1 MSHHPLA
8 ELVAAGTRLT
18 AQRTLIWN
26 VLHHSGEHLTAEEI
40 RDRVAARLPA
50 ANLPTV
56 YRNLIFLRSIGLVQ
70 EVYVGDG
77 AARFEA
83 SEPGARCQHI
93 VCRECGRIA
102 HIDGAD
108 LAELVGAAAAE
119 QGFEAPCAEL
129 IVYADCVA
137 CQQRPRAAG
146 VAR

>member
-1 MSHHPLA
+1 VSHHPLA
-8 ELVAAGTRLT
+8 DLVAAGTRLT

-26 VLHHSGEHLTAEEI
+26 VLHQSGEHLTAEEI

-83 SEPGARCQHI
+83 GEPGERRQHI

-102 HIDGAD
+102 HLDGDA
-108 LAELVGAAAAE
+108 LGTLVDAAASA
-119 QGFEAPCAEL
+119 QGFEAPNAEL
-129 IVYADCVA
+129 VIYADCVA
-137 CQQRPRAAG
+137 CQQQPRAA
-146 VAR
+146 AAL